1 MSPTPLKTHLLE
13 LLRRSGPI
21 TFERYMRLCLYHPE
35 LGYYMQGNE
44 RTGAGGDFFTSA
56 DLHPIFARLV
66 ARQASEMWEL
76 LDQPRPF
83 TWVEMGAG
91 RGLFACDFLSWTER
105 ALADFSR
112 ALEYIAVEPAPLQR
126 SRIEARLA
134 QAGLSG
140 RARLLAN
147 LEELPSIT
155 GCCFSNE
162 LVDAFPVAVVTR
174 RDGHLREIY
183 VAANGEELREDTGR
197 ISDPA
202 TTAYVA
208 RYASRLDEGFRIEV
222 NRHALSWARL
232 VAEKLSRGFVLTIDY
247 GDLAEHLYSPDRP
260 RGTLLAY
267 HGHTATEDFYSAPGE
282 SDMTA
287 HVNFSALMDAGV
299 DAGLELTGFTT
310 QERFLLALG
319 EANEFADLYDPGQS
333 EVARLDARL
342 KLKRLIS
349 PAGMGS
355 IFKVLIQHRVVALPR
370 LTGLKF
376 VRQPDRMAA

>member
-1 MSPTPLKTHLLE
+1 
-13 LLRRSGPI
+13 
-21 TFERYMRLCLYHPE
+21 
-35 LGYYMQGNE
+35 
-44 RTGAGGDFFTSA
+44 
-56 DLHPIFARLV
+56 
-66 ARQASEMWEL
+66 MWDL

-83 TWVEMGAG
+83 SWVEMGPG
-91 RGLFACDFLSWTER
+91 RGLFACDFLSWVER
-105 ALADFSR
+105 ALPDFSR
-112 ALEYIAVEPAPLQR
+112 ALEYVAVEPAPLQR
-126 SRIEARLA
+126 GRIQERLT

-140 RARLLAN
+140 RVRLLAN
-147 LEELPSIT
+147 LEELPPIT
-155 GCCFSNE
+155 GCFFSNE

-183 VAANGEELREDTGR
+183 VAAEGEELREDAGR
-197 ISDPA
+197 ISDPSIA
-202 TTAYVA
+202 AYVA
-208 RYASRLDEGFRIEV
+208 RYANRLDEDFRIEV
-222 NRHALSWARL
+222 NRHAQPWVRL
-232 VAEKLSRGFVLTIDY
+232 LAEKLERGFVLTIDY
-247 GDLAEHLYSPDRP
+247 GDLAEYLYTRDRP

-267 HGHTATEDFYSAPGE
+267 RGHTATEDFYRAPGE

-287 HVNFSALMDAGV
+287 HVNFSALIDAGA

-319 EANEFADLYDPGQS
+319 ETNEFADLYDPGQS

-355 IFKVLIQHRVVALPR
+355 IFKVLIQHRIVALPKLR
-370 LTGLKF
+370 GLKF

>member
-21 TFERYMRLCLYHPE
+21 TFERYMELCLYHPE
-35 LGYYMQGNE
+35 FGYYMQGSE
-44 RTGAGGDFFTSA
+44 RTGVGGDFFTSA
-56 DLHPIFARLV
+56 DLHPIFARLI
-66 ARQASEMWEL
+66 ARQAAEMWETL
-76 LDQPRPF
+76 ERPRPF

-91 RGLFACDFLSWTER
+91 RGLFACDFIRWAEKALPELSG
-105 ALADFSR
+105 

-126 SRIEARLA
+126 GRIQERLA

-140 RARLLAN
+140 RVCLLAN
-147 LEELPSIT
+147 LEGLPRVT
-155 GCCFSNE
+155 GCLFSNE

-174 RDGHLREIY
+174 RDGHLREVY
-183 VAANGEELREDTGR
+183 VAAEGEELREDAGR
-197 ISDPA
+197 ISDPSIA
-202 TTAYVA
+202 AYVA
-208 RYASRLDEGFRIEV
+208 RYASRLDEGFRVEV
-222 NRHALSWARL
+222 NRHAQPWVQLLAG
-232 VAEKLSRGFVLTIDY
+232 KLARGFVLTVDY
-247 GDLAEHLYSPDRP
+247 GDLAEYLYTRDRP

-267 HGHTATEDFYSAPGE
+267 RGHTATEDFYSAPGE

-287 HVNFSALMDAGV
+287 HVNFSALIDAGAE
-299 DAGLELTGFTT
+299 AGLELTGFTT

-319 EANEFADLYDPGQS
+319 EANEFADLYDSRQS

-355 IFKVLIQHRVVALPR
+355 IFKVLIQHRVVALPK